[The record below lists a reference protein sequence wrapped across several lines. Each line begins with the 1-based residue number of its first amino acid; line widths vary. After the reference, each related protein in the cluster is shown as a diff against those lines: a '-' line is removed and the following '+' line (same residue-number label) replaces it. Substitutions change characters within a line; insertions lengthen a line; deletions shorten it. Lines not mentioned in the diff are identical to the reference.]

1 MGKAVTI
8 DLVVGDPAKVD
19 AAFAMWDK
27 GLSKLQK
34 QTDQLKAS
42 ISGVVMP
49 QTNSGGGG
57 GAIVRRSGGGAP
69 GVLTSFQNAQV
80 ADAFSRSGYSQM
92 ASQAVAHAKNSLA
105 QNTAAAYSGDP
116 AAIRQ
121 MNAANAIIRRNTQ
134 KPAPTLGSK
143 AMNALMT
150 SRLGVGANGLEIA
163 PLIGRLAALN
173 PAVGATL
180 AALGLLALGFK
191 SAYSAINQS
200 IGNRARFGAGAASMN
215 AAAGIV
221 GLEGGAVAAGVRSAI
236 EGGGLGTAY
245 AMSLGINPLQ
255 GPLGSM
261 DYARNANIVMR
272 DISKSKNYDEA
283 RRKAETMGSPELASL
298 YYLSDARKNRIGKE
312 GPTTTEETT
321 RAMVELN
328 AAMADLIKGGK
339 QILSDFFAPIFE
351 VFAEFSRFGEVF
363 YSTKNGAKESRTAI
377 NELMKPLRDFTN
389 WVKWLREQFERNTKS
404 DEKWEMGPFGARKVK
419 KSPEEMAADMRASAE
434 SAQVKALNDNT
445 RSTDRL
451 NHTFREG
458 MHGGGA
464 RAGASMPR
472 GLNGFQLGDASYQAA
487 VASGVI

>member
-19 AAFAMWDK
+19 ATFAQWDK
-27 GLSKLQK
+27 GLAKLQK
-34 QTDQLKAS
+34 QTDQLKAA

-49 QTNSGGGG
+49 QPGPVGGGG
-57 GAIVRRSGGGAP
+57 GGTRRAGGGSP

-92 ASQAVAHAKNSLA
+92 AAQAVAHAKNSLA
-105 QNTAAAYSGDP
+105 QNSSSAYSGDP

-134 KPAPTLGSK
+134 KPAPTLASK
-143 AMNALMT
+143 AMSAVMT

-173 PAVGATL
+173 PVIMAVIASMTL
-180 AALGLLALGFK
+180 LSLGVKA
-191 SAYSAINQS
+191 AYSAINQS
-200 IGNRARFGAGAASMN
+200 IGNRARYGAGSASMN
-215 AAAGIV
+215 ATAGIV
-221 GLEGGAVAAGVRSAI
+221 GLEGGAVAGGIRSAI
-236 EGGGLGTAY
+236 EGGGMGTAY

-261 DYARNANIVMR
+261 DYARNASVVMR

-312 GPTTTEETT
+312 GPATTEETT

-328 AAMADLIKGGK
+328 AAFADLIKGGK
-339 QILSDFFAPIFE
+339 QIISDFFAPIFE
-351 VFAEFSRFGEVF
+351 LFAEISRWGELF
-363 YSTKNGAKESRTAI
+363 HSTTSGAKEGRRAI
-377 NELMKPLRDFTN
+377 DDLMKPIRELT
-389 WVKWLREQFERNTKS
+389 KWLTSIREKFTMKP
-404 DEKWEMGPFGARKVK
+404 DEKMVVTPYGARVVK
-419 KSPEEMAADMRASAE
+419 KTPEEMAADVKAAE
-434 SAQVKALNDNT
+434 SANQEALNRNT
-445 RSTDRL
+445 RATDRL
-451 NHTFREG
+451 NDTYREG

-464 RAGASMPR
+464 RAKQSTPWGMNGAQM
-472 GLNGFQLGDASYQAA
+472 GDASYQAA
-487 VASGVI
+487 VASGII